1 MTVTSIDI
9 DTSKIEKALELTGA
23 RSQREVVDIA
33 LDLLI
38 HTRSFDAGKLAAQ
51 LDAVLGKTLQELADR

>member
-9 DTSKIEKALELTGA
+9 DKSKIEKALELTGA

-38 HTRSFDAGKLAAQ
+38 HTRSFDASKLAAQ